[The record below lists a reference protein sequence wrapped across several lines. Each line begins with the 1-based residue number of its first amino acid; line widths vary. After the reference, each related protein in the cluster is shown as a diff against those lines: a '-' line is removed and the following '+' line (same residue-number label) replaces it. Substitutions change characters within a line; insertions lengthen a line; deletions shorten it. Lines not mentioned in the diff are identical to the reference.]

1 MRHALV
7 ALLLPVLA
15 GCAMLGATAGPERAD
30 RQIAVALDD
39 GTALTAVLRLPAAG
53 GPFPAV
59 ILLHGCDGPA
69 SRAVEG
75 WRREL
80 GAWGYATLAVD
91 SFGSR
96 QVATTCD
103 PRSKLWFAERV
114 PDAYVALRALATQ
127 PQIARD
133 RIVLMGLGDG
143 GEAAIRAASLV
154 VTERFAPPGAPRF
167 KAFVALYPDCR
178 VFFEQGEAAGGVRPY
193 MARLAAPVRIH
204 AGAADERAPAVACET
219 LTRTLAA
226 GGDSVAI
233 TVYNGAAHAFDSEPA
248 SKPLAGAAEPKSTAG
263 PAEEKPQLAAPA
275 GKPGAATVE
284 PGPVAAPKKPVSHWN
299 PEATARAR
307 QSVREEL
314 ATLFGPP

>member
-1 MRHALV
+1 MRRSLV
-7 ALLLPVLA
+7 ALLLPALA
-15 GCAMLGATAGPERAD
+15 GCATLGATVSPKQAD
-30 RQIAVALDD
+30 RPIAVELDD
-39 GTALTAVLRLPAAG
+39 GTGLTAVLRLPAAG

-114 PDAYVALRALATQ
+114 PDAYGALRALATQ

-143 GEAAIRAASLV
+143 GEAVIRAASLV
-154 VTERFAPPGAPRF
+154 VAERFAPPASPRF
-167 KAFVALYPDCR
+167 RAFVALYPDCR
-178 VFFEQGEAAGGVRPY
+178 VFFEHGEAAGGVRPY
-193 MARLAAPVRIH
+193 MARLAAPVRIY
-204 AGAADERAPAVACET
+204 AGDADERAPAHACET
-219 LTRTLAA
+219 LTRTLAT
-226 GGDSVAI
+226 GGNSVAV

-248 SKPLAGAAEPKSTAG
+248 SKPLAGALEPKSTTRA
-263 PAEEKPQLAAPA
+263 AEEKPQLPA
-275 GKPGAATVE
+275 SAEKPGAATVV
-284 PGPVAAPKKPVSHWN
+284 PGKPVSRWN

-307 QSVREEL
+307 QSVREQL
-314 ATLFGPP
+314 AMLIGPN